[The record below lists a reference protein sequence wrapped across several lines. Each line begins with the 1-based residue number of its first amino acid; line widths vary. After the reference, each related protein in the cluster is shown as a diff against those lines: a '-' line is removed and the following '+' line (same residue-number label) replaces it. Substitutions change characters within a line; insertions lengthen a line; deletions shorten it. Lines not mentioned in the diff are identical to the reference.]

1 MFRNMFLHFY
11 ARSAC
16 MAWVVLG
23 WVAWVTVFVWGL
35 KRGLFGWEGGGGVL
49 LDMPVSH

>member
-1 MFRNMFLHFY
+1 MFLHFFD

-35 KRGLFGWEGGGGVL
+35 KEGVVWVGGGVEVL
-49 LDMPVSH
+49 LDMPASR